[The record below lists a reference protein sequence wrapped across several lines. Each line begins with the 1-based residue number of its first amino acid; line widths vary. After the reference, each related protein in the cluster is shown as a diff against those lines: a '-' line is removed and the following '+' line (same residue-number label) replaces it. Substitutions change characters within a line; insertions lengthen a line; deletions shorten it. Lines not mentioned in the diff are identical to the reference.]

1 MRHRLSSHPQVIVTH
16 LGRSGA
22 ATSDRKAWADLSRA
36 VLPPW
41 TDGAGLGES
50 QLEHF
55 ALGTEPGPHGCRAIA
70 TFVRTRQGRG
80 RQPTAANCSSS
91 QRHAS
96 RGFRARAH
104 FRATDNHSAWP
115 TPYCRNRAPSV
126 RIPLP
131 PECTCSAAPP
141 TIPVR
146 RPAAQSLHNAGPDH
160 FRAAARKSCRTVTG
174 LGAITPRVAARSMR
188 AKPCICVPPWR
199 YA

>member
-1 MRHRLSSHPQVIVTH
+1 VLLHQIVKRGPTYPEQFCRLGQME
-16 LGRSGA
+16 R
-22 ATSDRKAWADLSRA
+22 AWARANWSTSRSARSPGLTDAERLRLLS
-36 VLPPW
+36 
-41 TDGAGLGES
+41 
-50 QLEHF
+50 
-55 ALGTEPGPHGCRAIA
+55 
-70 TFVRTRQGRG
+70 GRG
-80 RQPTAANCSSS
+80 KAEVDSRQPTAANCSSS

>member
-1 MRHRLSSHPQVIVTH
+1 MLLHQIVKRGPTYPEQFCRLGQI
-16 LGRSGA
+16 
-22 ATSDRKAWADLSRA
+22 
-36 VLPPW
+36 
-41 TDGAGLGES
+41 GAGLGES

-55 ALGTEPGPHGCRAIA
+55 ALGTSPGLTDAERLRL
-70 TFVRTRQGRG
+70 FSGRG
-80 RQPTAANCSSS
+80 KAEIDSRAADCRSS